1 MKIYLIGYMFSGKST
16 LGKVLARELGYDFI
30 DLDILFEQKYKTSI
44 PIFFKKYGEQA
55 FRIIE
60 QQVLRSTETLDN
72 CVIATGGGT
81 PCFFDNIEWINA
93 HGISVFFNPPVCKIL
108 YYASISKK
116 TRPILANKTDEE
128 RALYVEQ
135 QLQQRLPFYTQAHI
149 TFHTDND
156 IGELVKIITQKQNH
170 L

>member
-93 HGISVFFNPPVCKIL
+93 HGISVFFNPSVTKIL

-116 TRPILANKTDEE
+116 PRPILANKTDEE

-156 IGELVKIITQKQNH
+156 ISELVKIITQKQNH

>member
-1 MKIYLIGYMFSGKST
+1 MKVYLIGYMFSGKTT
-16 LGKVLARELGYDFI
+16 LGKVLARKLGYEFV

-60 QQVLRSTETLDN
+60 QQVLKSTEALDN
-72 CVIATGGGT
+72 YVIATGGGT

-93 HGISVFFNPPVCKIL
+93 HGISVFFNPPVSKIL

-128 RALYVEQ
+128 RALFVEQ
-135 QLQQRLPFYTQAHI
+135 QLQQRLPFYAQAHI
-149 TFHTDND
+149 TFNTDKD
-156 IGELVKIITQKQNH
+156 ISELAKIITQKQNDF
-170 L
+170 